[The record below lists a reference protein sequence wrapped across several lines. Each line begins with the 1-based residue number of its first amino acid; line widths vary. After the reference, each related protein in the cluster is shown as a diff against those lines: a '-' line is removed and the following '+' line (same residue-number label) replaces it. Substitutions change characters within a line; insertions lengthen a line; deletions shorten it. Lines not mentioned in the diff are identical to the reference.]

1 MHAFVMNDFDTPQD
15 IFPFFPFSSG
25 EKKRHGL
32 KGHVLCNCTILCTR
46 TYSEN
51 YMSSSLPCEW
61 WRRTAWTRLLCIV
74 LLCPLLLLLGPAVI
88 QSVEAVPRTR
98 PSHHARGHRREQ
110 PRGFPP
116 CASAILRQR
125 SEAGSLLLSSSA
137 SSSSSVSSAA
147 AAPPFSDAPARI
159 AHLQAQRAALD
170 RVYIMHY
177 TKTPSRLEKTSARLS
192 EHGLLDKLAV
202 AVTGFD
208 KEELSRETVD
218 CFFAK
223 DDSWPT
229 LRPGEQS
236 LGVKFYSALYDIVM
250 RSSDIRTISNTALI
264 LEDDIWMDD
273 SSFDEYVGNLL
284 QVLPPNFDVV
294 HLGDCL
300 GYKDMWRA
308 TFVASGLSKPVSEHG
323 GARLFEATNVPCSHA
338 MLVSRLRALKLLRH
352 ALRHDEAAGPA
363 H

>member
-1 MHAFVMNDFDTPQD
+1 
-15 IFPFFPFSSG
+15 
-25 EKKRHGL
+25 
-32 KGHVLCNCTILCTR
+32 
-46 TYSEN
+46 
-51 YMSSSLPCEW
+51 
-61 WRRTAWTRLLCIV
+61 
-74 LLCPLLLLLGPAVI
+74 
-88 QSVEAVPRTR
+88 
-98 PSHHARGHRREQ
+98 
-110 PRGFPP
+110 
-116 CASAILRQR
+116 
-125 SEAGSLLLSSSA
+125 
-137 SSSSSVSSAA
+137 
-147 AAPPFSDAPARI
+147 
-159 AHLQAQRAALD
+159 
-170 RVYIMHY
+170 MHY
-177 TKTPSRLEKTSARLS
+177 TKTPSRLEKTSTRLS

-250 RSSDIRTISNTALI
+250 RSSDIGTISDTALI

-273 SSFDEYVGNLL
+273 SSFDEYFGNLL
-284 QVLPPNFDVV
+284 QALPPNFDVV

-323 GARLFEATNVPCSHA
+323 GARLFEATNAPCSQA
-338 MLVSRLRALKLLRH
+338 MLVSRSGALKLLRH
-352 ALRHDEAAGPA
+352 ALPMTRPLDQHIEYYTKNVTLLNAFYSERDLFWQESQQARSGKLAESTGIRDRRRERRK
-363 H
+363 